1 MVGNPFKHMLTTY
14 LGRHTQDNRKRMR
27 DKYIN
32 QNFVKLKLGARYEE
46 EKKKRKKE
54 RSQEEQQITL
64 NILNIGSSI
73 VF

>member
-46 EKKKRKKE
+46 EKKRERRKEVKKN
-54 RSQEEQQITL
+54 SK
-64 NILNIGSSI
+64 
-73 VF
+73 